1 MQIPTD
7 MLQTQG
13 IFKVVE
19 DGISQNIGV
28 LLGFKKKKDIC
39 SRFFAGDPKFWK
51 PWNPWN
57 PWSPV
62 RVRPQPPMGG
72 VKKPQ
77 KGLLDGTLGPHQNLV
92 PRKEGPGIYLEPK

>member
-1 MQIPTD
+1 

-28 LLGFKKKKDIC
+28 LLGFKKTKDIC
-39 SRFFAGDPKFWK
+39 SRIPLGDPKF
-51 PWNPWN
+51 WNPWN

-72 VKKPQ
+72 VKKPHRGCE
-77 KGLLDGTLGPHQNLV
+77 KWHPGTHQNLGT
-92 PRKEGPGIYLEPK
+92 PKGGSRYLEPK